1 MYIIFTLIFRISS
14 RTSMILVFWW
24 QNKTLLFHVKNLIF
38 HDFFYTKTFSWLQ
51 CHGCMHRNLFLVENA
66 SNSCYLRNVTKQD
79 SCFVTFL
86 NMSHLK
92 QCLWLKMVQH
102 SAVNIRTHHGLK
114 ETIISMSRFN
124 ILLKSLVLS
133 HLIFSKSWQKAK
145 QGKPFVISC
154 YYDSN

>member
-102 SAVNIRTHHGLK
+102 SAVSIRTHHWLK
-114 ETIISMSRFN
+114 ETIISMSWFN
-124 ILLKSLVLS
+124 ILSKSLVLS

-145 QGKPFVISC
+145 QGKLFVISC